1 MRQKTANLLDR
12 FTRSAGLS
20 PKRVVKIYTL
30 ILFFAPLLYL
40 VLLEI
45 RATAAKETIFK
56 FVASS
61 PYMGVSLIVAAG
73 DFLLG
78 YLCWLNSGEL
88 LENRRSYVR
97 FMKLQLWSQLLVGN
111 WVCLLFAVLGLRRQG
126 DVASKQEQE
135 RSQIVSL
142 AYVVFGLFAICFVFY
157 LILVI
162 KSMKG

>member
-73 DFLLG
+73 DFLPG
-78 YLCWLNSGEL
+78 YLCWLNS
-88 LENRRSYVR
+88 
-97 FMKLQLWSQLLVGN
+97 VGN

-142 AYVVFGLFAICFVFY
+142 SYVVFGLFAICFVFY

>member
-1 MRQKTANLLDR
+1 M
-12 FTRSAGLS
+12 
-20 PKRVVKIYTL
+20 
-30 ILFFAPLLYL
+30 
-40 VLLEI
+40 
-45 RATAAKETIFK
+45 
-56 FVASS
+56 
-61 PYMGVSLIVAAG
+61 IVAAG

-88 LENRRSYVR
+88 LENRHNYVR

-142 AYVVFGLFAICFVFY
+142 AYVIFGLFAICFVFY